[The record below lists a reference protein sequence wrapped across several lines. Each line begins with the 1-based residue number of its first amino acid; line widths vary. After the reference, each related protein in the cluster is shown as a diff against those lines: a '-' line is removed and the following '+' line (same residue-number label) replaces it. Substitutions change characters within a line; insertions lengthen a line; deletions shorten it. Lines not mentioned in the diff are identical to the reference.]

1 MVYELECV
9 AYGSVLFW
17 NKILCVREAS
27 NFSVNISYMLFAS
40 AMVGELQT
48 CVELIQIQ
56 HSEHIN

>member
-1 MVYELECV
+1 MNLNVWHMALYF
-9 AYGSVLFW
+9 FW

-27 NFSVNISYMLFAS
+27 NFSVNISYMPFAS